1 MADNLDTLTF
11 GTQELPYNLEAE
23 QSILGAA
30 LLDSG
35 VVARVLEYIKP
46 ECFYRQQHQE
56 IFSIMLRM
64 FLAGSI
70 LDYVTVLEACCDEQ
84 VFESNEA
91 AKLYLA
97 RLAQM
102 VPSVANVEA
111 YAKIVQEK
119 FYIRSLILA
128 AKEIETHSTEGGE
141 SASALLDWAEQKIF
155 EIRQGKDAGGL
166 KRIDEIFLSTYDH
179 LQKISG
185 PDKGEYLGASSGFTQ
200 LDQVLSGLNKSDL
213 ILVAGRPGMGK
224 TTFAIN
230 IAQYMATR
238 ENKKVAIFSLE
249 MSGEQLVTRMLSS
262 EASIS
267 SMSLRTGTLTNEEWC
282 SLATAGDVLV
292 KSPIFIDDT
301 AGITPAE
308 MKAKLRRVKNLGGVF
323 IDYLQLMSNGGRRSD
338 NRVQEVSDITR
349 NLKIMARE
357 LNVPVILCSQLSRG
371 PESRQDHRPMLS
383 DLRESGSIEQDADIV
398 LFLYREGYYD
408 KQSPEQ
414 NIAECIIAKNR
425 HGETGSIKISWNG
438 QYSRFGN
445 LDLYSQ
451 EP

>member
-1 MADNLDTLTF
+1 MAESEETLSLEMQ
-11 GTQELPYNLEAE
+11 GLPYNLEAE
-23 QSILGAA
+23 QSVLGAI
-30 LLDSG
+30 LIDSN
-35 VVARVLEYIKP
+35 VVARVLDFVRP
-46 ECFYRQQHQE
+46 ECFYRKQHQD

-70 LDYVTVLEACCDEQ
+70 LDYVTVLEACCEEQ

-97 RLAQM
+97 RLAQL

-128 AKEIETHSTEGGE
+128 AKEIESHCMEGGE
-141 SASALLDWAEQKIF
+141 GAGALLDWAEQKIF
-155 EIRQGKDAGGL
+155 EIRQGKDANGL
-166 KRIDEIFLSTYDH
+166 KRIDEIFLATYDH

-185 PDKGEYLGASSGFTQ
+185 PDKGDYLGTSSGFTQ

-230 IAQYMATR
+230 IAQHMATR
-238 ENKKVAIFSLE
+238 DNKKVVIFSLE

-267 SMSLRTGTLTNEEWC
+267 SMRPAHRHPHQREWC

-292 KSPIFIDDT
+292 KSPIYIDDT

-308 MKAKLRRVKNLGGVF
+308 MKAKLRRIKNLGGVF
-323 IDYLQLMSNGGRRSD
+323 IDYLQLMSNGGRRSE

-357 LNVPVILCSQLSRG
+357 LNVPVVLCSQLSRG

-425 HGETGSIKISWNG
+425 HGETGTVKISWNG

-445 LDLYSQ
+445 LELYAQ